1 MKVRTNRRQIMAK
14 IKANNKYRWIVMPI
28 IRASEEKRV
37 VRERIQAMVDKAFPE
52 LKGIPCPSWI

>member
-28 IRASEEKRV
+28 IRASEEKRI

>member
-1 MKVRTNRRQIMAK
+1 MKIRTNRRQIMAK

-28 IRASEEKRV
+28 IRASEQKRI
-37 VRERIQAMVDKAFPE
+37 VRERIQAMVDKAFPD